1 MKCPRCEHENRPGA
15 KFCEECAAPLARVCV
30 NCGAQLSATAKFC
43 SECAHSA
50 GPLASPTP
58 QRFGTPET
66 YTPKHLAERIIN
78 SKAALEGERKQVTVL
93 FADLK
98 GSMELLADR
107 DPEEARKI
115 LDPVLELM
123 MEAVHRYEG
132 TVNQVMGD
140 GIMALFGAPLAHEDH
155 AVRAC
160 YAALRMQDKA
170 RRYAEEVHRRE
181 GLPVQIRVGLNSG
194 EVVVRSIG
202 SDLHMDYTAVGQTTH
217 LAARMEQMAVPGSI
231 LISVSTLD
239 LVESY
244 VSVKTLGPR
253 NVKGLQEPIEVYE
266 LCGAGTA
273 RTRLQA
279 AAARGLTKF
288 VGRSI
293 ELEQLIQA
301 LAQAREGHGQVV
313 AVVGEPGVGKS
324 RLYWEFT
331 QSHRTAGWL
340 VLEASSVSYGKATPY
355 APVIELLKSYFKLA
369 NHEGQRE
376 SREKVTGKLLTLDE
390 SLKPTLPAFLELLN
404 VAVDDAAWSTI
415 EPSLRRQ
422 HTLQAIRHLLLRE
435 SRVQPVVLVFEDLH
449 WIDSETQALLNG
461 LVEGLTG
468 ARLLLLVSYRPEY
481 QHAWGGKTYYR
492 QLRVDPL
499 PPAIAGQLL
508 ETLVGSDP
516 ALDPLKHLLMQ
527 QAEGTPL
534 FLEEGVRALIE
545 TGALCGERGQ
555 YRLVKDL
562 QTVRVPPT
570 VQAILAA
577 RIDRLPPEDKLLL
590 QAGSVI
596 GKEMP
601 FALLQAIGEQDD
613 EAMRRGLSRLQA
625 AELVYE
631 TSLFPDLEF
640 TFKHA
645 LTHDVAYASLLHERR
660 RFLHARVADA
670 IEHLYPDRRAEHIER
685 LADHAFKGEYWE
697 KAITCLR
704 EAAAK
709 AVARAMVREATPHL
723 ERALAA
729 LTHLPPTPTRLEA
742 SVDIRLDL
750 RNCLYLLGEHRRV
763 LEHLQTARLLAEETG
778 DRTRLIRVAGYLGTT
793 FLFLGDYGHA
803 LEEVARA
810 RELASGARNLE
821 LEVEMGLRSAQ
832 VYIYQGEFAK
842 ATPLVADVLRAAGG
856 GGPASRFFGQILTS
870 VQAHGYLALCL
881 GEQGDFASAADAAA
895 RGLAEAEREEHRYS
909 QAVVRGLG
917 GLVYLRKGAL
927 EEARCLL
934 EPAVELVRKFE
945 LSLIRS
951 GTIANLGL
959 TYVYRGAVEA
969 GLALLAEARERRP
982 VLLAEGYLVAHRFDE
997 AKTTAARALEGA
1009 RQAGEVAIVARASW
1023 LVGAAATALD
1033 PPAATEAIEAY
1044 RDAAAMAERIGMRPL
1059 VAHCHLGLGK
1069 LYRRTGKQQDAQR
1082 HLTTATTMY
1091 REMGMTYWL
1100 DKAEAEIRD
1109 LA

>member
-1 MKCPRCEHENRPGA
+1 MRCPQCQHENPHGA
-15 KFCEECAAPLARVCV
+15 RFCENCAAPLARSCT
-30 NCGAQLSATAKFC
+30 NCGTALSAAAKFC
-43 SECAHSA
+43 HACAHPAA
-50 GPLASPTP
+50 GVGAASRSPD
-58 QRFGTPET
+58 T
-66 YTPKHLAERIIN
+66 YTPKHLAEKILTA
-78 SKAALEGERKQVTVL
+78 KAALEGERKQVTVL

-107 DPEEARKI
+107 DPEEARKL
-115 LDPVLELM
+115 LDPVLERM

-160 YAALRMQDKA
+160 YAALWMQDTA

-181 GLPVQIRVGLNSG
+181 GLPIQIRVGLNSG

-202 SDLHMDYTAVGQTTH
+202 NDLHMDYTAVGQTTH

-231 LISVSTLD
+231 LISASTLD
-239 LVESY
+239 LVEGY
-244 VSVKTLGPR
+244 VSVKALGPR
-253 NVKGLQEPIEVYE
+253 NVKGLPEPIEVYE
-266 LCGAGTA
+266 LGGAGTA

-293 ELEQLIQA
+293 EMEQLIQA
-301 LAQAREGHGQVV
+301 LTLAREGHGQVV

-331 QSHRTAGWL
+331 QSHRTVGWL

-355 APVIELLKSYFKLA
+355 APVIELLKDYFKLGD
-369 NHEGQRE
+369 HDGQRE

-390 SLKPTLPAFLELLN
+390 GLKPTLPAFLELLN
-404 VAVDDAAWSTI
+404 VAVGDAAWSTV

-435 SRVQPVVLVFEDLH
+435 SRVQPVLVVFEDLH

-468 ARLLLLVSYRPEY
+468 ARLLLLVNYRPEY

-499 PPAIAGQLL
+499 PPETAGELL
-508 ETLVGSDP
+508 EALVGSDP
-516 ALDPLKHLLMQ
+516 TLDPLKHLLRQ

-534 FLEEGVRALIE
+534 FLEEGVRALVE
-545 TGALCGERGQ
+545 TGALRGERGQ
-555 YRLVKDL
+555 YRLVKDV
-562 QTVRVPPT
+562 QTVQVPPT

-590 QAGSVI
+590 QAASVI
-596 GKEMP
+596 GQDVP
-601 FALLQAIGEQDD
+601 FALLQAVGEQDD

-625 AELVYE
+625 GELVYE

-645 LTHDVAYASLLHERR
+645 LTHDVTYASLLQERR
-660 RFLHARVADA
+660 RVLHARVADA

-685 LADHAFKGEYWE
+685 LADHAFKGEDWE
-697 KAITCLR
+697 KAVTCLR

-709 AVARAMVREATPHL
+709 AVARATVREAVRHL

-729 LTHLPPTPTRLEA
+729 LTHLPPSPTRLEA
-742 SVDIRLDL
+742 GVDIRLDL
-750 RNCLYLLGEHRRV
+750 RNCLYLLGEHHRV
-763 LEHLQTARLLAEETG
+763 VEHLQTARRLAEETG
-778 DRTRLIRVAGYLGTT
+778 DRTRLIRVAGYLGTA
-793 FLFLGDYGHA
+793 FMFLGDYAHA

-810 RELASGARNLE
+810 RELASRARRPE
-821 LEVEMGLRSAQ
+821 LEIEMRLRSAQ
-832 VYIYQGEFAK
+832 IYIYRGEFAE

-870 VQAHGYLALCL
+870 VQARGYLAWCL
-881 GEQGDFASAADAAA
+881 SEQGVFASAIDAAK

-917 GLVYLRKGAL
+917 GLVYLRKGDL
-927 EEARCLL
+927 DEAQRLL
-934 EPAVELVRKFE
+934 EPAVELVRSLE

-959 TYVYRGAVEA
+959 TYVYRGAVEP
-969 GLALLAEARERRP
+969 GLALLEEARERRP

-997 AKTTAARALEGA
+997 AKATARRALEDA
-1009 RQAGEVAIVARASW
+1009 RPAGELAIVARASW

-1044 RDAAAMAERIGMRPL
+1044 RDAAAMAEQIGMRPL
-1059 VAHCHLGLGK
+1059 VAHCHLGLGT
-1069 LYRRTGKQQDAQR
+1069 LYRRTDKRDDAR
-1082 HLTTATTMY
+1082 GHLTTATTMY
-1091 REMGMTYWL
+1091 RAMDMPFWL
-1100 DKAEAEIRD
+1100 EQAEAEVRI
-1109 LA
+1109 LG